1 MEYFIVELDRR
12 LNSIGGAI
20 TFPETVLKGFEYA
33 NPQET
38 AYVSSGQEIEYSCF
52 IERPVL
58 LFSEDF
64 RRVITSFEPDLEHKT
79 VVVMDLKR
87 HIQVPYSLMNFKEIP
102 CLLQNSTTAKIG
114 EFVIDE
120 SRVPGLKIFK
130 IPYYRSSLLV
140 VRLDVAEGLLRKSL
154 RGLKLRRILSVEGEF
169 K

>member
-79 VVVMDLKR
+79 VVVMDLKG
-87 HIQVPYSLMNFKEIP
+87 ISKFLIP
-102 CLLQNSTTAKIG
+102 
-114 EFVIDE
+114 
-120 SRVPGLKIFK
+120 
-130 IPYYRSSLLV
+130 
-140 VRLDVAEGLLRKSL
+140 
-154 RGLKLRRILSVEGEF
+154 
-169 K
+169 